1 MQEENI
7 LTIFAC
13 LTVAAQ
19 IEWGNVGRNI
29 LQLTNNLVNI
39 KACFTPK
46 NLSSQ
51 ENKIISTLLNC
62 NTSYNCTND
71 FGNKPALGKHIIQ
84 PVGARESGYGRE
96 QPVRVFYT
104 KKLKSIHYS
113 WELVKRRIIKRA
125 STVFHL
131 IFVPSLNKRYRWWDR
146 LSRHMRTL
154 VPPLFNIHTVSELG
168 Q

>member
-39 KACFTPK
+39 KACFTSK

-104 KKLKSIHYS
+104 KKLKIYVYTKPCTQIF
-113 WELVKRRIIKRA
+113 LFLF
-125 STVFHL
+125 VFL
-131 IFVPSLNKRYRWWDR
+131 GPNLKLKEVPR
-146 LSRHMRTL
+146 LG
-154 VPPLFNIHTVSELG
+154 VESEL
-168 Q
+168 QLLA